1 MANEEVLQIKKQVE
15 DHEKRLSELE
25 TLLQAKPEVGRKEVA
40 IKELILA
47 KKPKND
53 VQKALAIGYYLEKY
67 QGLSCFNVRDLEDGF
82 RAAKEKVP
90 QNMSDK
96 VQINVRKGH
105 MMETKGKKNDLKAYV
120 LTNTG
125 EKYVENDFKKE
136 K

>member
-1 MANEEVLQIKKQVE
+1 MANEEVLQIKKQLE

-82 RAAKEKVP
+82 RGAKEKVP
-90 QNMSDK
+90 QNVSDK

-120 LTNTG
+120 LTNSG
-125 EKYVENDFKKE
+125 EKFVENDFKKE